1 MGTRIT
7 LGQYLPGNTII
18 HKLDPRTKIIL
29 MIAYIVMLFLVK
41 SLPVFL
47 VPAIYIVA
55 TLLLAKIP
63 IRYMISSLR
72 PVRWLLVIMFLLN
85 LFLTSGKTTIVE
97 FWIVSISEEAL
108 RKALFITLRLLLLVA
123 GTSLLTLTTSP
134 IELTDG
140 LERLMSPLSVFKFPA
155 HEIAMM
161 MTIALRFIPTLMKE
175 VERIQKAQMS
185 RGVDFSSG
193 SLVSRLKNM
202 IPILVPL
209 FVSSFRRAD
218 ELATAMESRCYHG
231 GEGRTRLHQLKMH
244 PNDYLAF
251 TFMVILT
258 LAAVILSNLI
268 GVRV

>member
-1 MGTRIT
+1 MGTKIT
-7 LGQYLPGNTII
+7 LGQYLPGNTVI
-18 HKLDPRTKIIL
+18 HQLDPRTKIIL
-29 MIAYIVMLFLVK
+29 MIAYIVMLFLVR

-47 VPAIYIVA
+47 VPALYVVG

-63 IRYMISSLR
+63 VRYMVSSLK
-72 PVRWLLVIMFLLN
+72 PVRWLLVIMFVLN
-85 LFLTSGKTTIVE
+85 LSLTSGETTLVE
-97 FWIVSISEEAL
+97 FWIIRITLESL

-140 LERLMSPLSVFKFPA
+140 LERLMSPLSVLKFPA

-161 MTIALRFIPTLMKE
+161 MTIALRFIPTLMEE

-193 SLVSRLKNM
+193 GLVSRLKNM
-202 IPILVPL
+202 IPILIPL
-209 FVSSFRRAD
+209 FVSAFRRAD

-231 GEGRTRLHQLKMH
+231 SEGRTRLHQLKMQR
-244 PNDYLAF
+244 NDFLAF
-251 TFMVILT
+251 AFMAVLT
-258 LAAVILSNLI
+258 AATIFLSTVI
-268 GVRV
+268 GVRI